1 MVLSS
6 AMKMRYCL
14 RLVPCLLILLLSSVP
29 RVEAQQKCEG
39 NLLIT
44 INRTACHGDCAVYSA
59 RIYADGTVVYVGV
72 GGVKEV
78 GERRHK
84 ISQGAIQALIKE
96 FQRLDYWSLKDSY
109 EVDEQGMASTGQQI
123 TTTSICFDGKTKQV
137 VNIYGPKRLDEL
149 EERIESL
156 AGLYSLLGPL

>member
-1 MVLSS
+1 
-6 AMKMRYCL
+6 MKTRYYL
-14 RLVPCLLILLLSSVP
+14 RLVPCLLILLLSLIP

-39 NLLIT
+39 DLLIT
-44 INRTACHGDCAVYSA
+44 INSSGCFGDCPAYSA

-72 GGVKEV
+72 SNVKEI

-84 ISQGAIQALIKE
+84 ISPGAMQALIKE

-109 EVDEQGMASTGQQI
+109 EADEQGRRTTDQQI
-123 TTTSICFDGKTKQV
+123 TTTSICLDGKKKQV

-149 EERIESL
+149 EERIDSL

>member
-1 MVLSS
+1 
-6 AMKMRYCL
+6 MRYYL
-14 RLVPCLLILLLSSVP
+14 RLVACLFILLSLIA

-39 NLLIT
+39 DLLIT
-44 INRTACHGDCAVYSA
+44 IYRSACLGDCPSYSA
-59 RIYADGTVVYVGV
+59 RIYADGTVVYVGQF
-72 GGVKEV
+72 GVKQI

-96 FQRLDYWSLKDSY
+96 FQRLDYWSLKDNY
-109 EVDEQGMASTGQQI
+109 EADEQARMTTDQQT
-123 TTTSICFDGKTKQV
+123 TTTSICLDGKRKQV

>member
-1 MVLSS
+1 
-6 AMKMRYCL
+6 MRYYL
-14 RLVPCLLILLLSSVP
+14 QLIPCLLILLLSLTP
-29 RVEAQQKCEG
+29 RVEAQQKSESD
-39 NLLIT
+39 LLIT
-44 INRTACHGDCAVYSA
+44 INRTGCFGDCPAYSA

-72 GGVKEV
+72 YSVKEI

-109 EVDEQGMASTGQQI
+109 EADEQGRGETDQQI
-123 TTTSICFDGKTKQV
+123 TTTSISLDGKKKQV

-149 EERIESL
+149 EERIDSL

>member
-1 MVLSS
+1 
-6 AMKMRYCL
+6 MKMRYHF
-14 RLVPCLLILLLSSVP
+14 RLVPCLLILLLSLIP
-29 RVEAQQKCEG
+29 RVEAQQKCAGE
-39 NLLIT
+39 LLIT
-44 INRTACHGDCAVYSA
+44 INRSGCHGDCAEYSA
-59 RIYADGTVVYVGV
+59 RIYADGTVVYVGT
-72 GGVKEV
+72 GGVKEM

-109 EVDEQGMASTGQQI
+109 EVDERGMASTGQQV
-123 TTTSICFDGKTKQV
+123 TTTSICLDGKKKQV

>member
-1 MVLSS
+1 
-6 AMKMRYCL
+6 
-14 RLVPCLLILLLSSVP
+14 LLILLLSLTPS
-29 RVEAQQKCEG
+29 VEAQQSCEG

-44 INRTACHGDCAVYSA
+44 INRTGCLGDCPAYSA
-59 RIYADGTVVYVGV
+59 RIYADGTVVYVGA
-72 GGVKEV
+72 GSVKEL

-96 FQRLDYWSLKDSY
+96 FHRLDYWSLKDSY
-109 EVDEQGMASTGQQI
+109 EVDQQGRATTDVPV
-123 TTTSICFDGKTKQV
+123 TTTSICLNGKRKQV

-149 EERIESL
+149 EERIDSL